1 MLGGMKRIQIHT
13 LHLLNISY
21 IFHKIDMESSYFE
34 IWLEVKS
41 KQFIN
46 STIFSTDSSLEEDI
60 MLFLDAD
67 PGLTEI
73 FSRELKFSNVF
84 EELKK
89 KITEKIS

>member
-1 MLGGMKRIQIHT
+1 MK
-13 LHLLNISY
+13 
-21 IFHKIDMESSYFE
+21 ESYFE

-46 STIFSTDSSLEEDI
+46 STIFSADSSLEEDI

-67 PGLTEI
+67 PGLTAI
-73 FSRELKFSNVF
+73 FSRELNFSNVF

-89 KITEKIS
+89 KIVKNIS

>member
-1 MLGGMKRIQIHT
+1 MK
-13 LHLLNISY
+13 
-21 IFHKIDMESSYFE
+21 ESYFE

-46 STIFSTDSSLEEDI
+46 STIFSADSSLEEDI

-67 PGLTEI
+67 PGLTAI
-73 FSRELKFSNVF
+73 FSRESNFSNVF

-89 KITEKIS
+89 KIVKKIS